1 MTIVLP
7 EKQLPTIAIVGRT
20 NVGKSAL
27 FNRLTEKRKAMVSKV
42 AGTTRTSN
50 VAPFLWRGITYRL
63 IDTGGIDFDKKATY
77 EKEIQTQIDKAI
89 EEARA
94 IIFLV
99 DLQSGIMPQE
109 KLWAQE
115 LRKIKIPIVFVGNKA
130 DNPKIRL
137 QIHEQDW
144 RKLGF
149 GEPVPIS
156 AVNGSGV
163 GDLLDV
169 VIEKLSPQIKSLKT
183 IKPMEK
189 MATRV
194 AIIGR
199 PNVGKSSLFNALIG
213 EERVIVSPVPFTTRE
228 THDTLMLLDGEPFL
242 FLDTAGLRRQSRIKS
257 SSLEKI
263 SARQT
268 ESGLR
273 HTDLVLLVLDAS
285 EPFAGQDKRLSMLVK
300 ESQKSLII
308 VINKFDLFQDQGEEA
323 EEKIRRDF
331 ALTFPFLAYAPIVF
345 VSAKT
350 HWRVHKVFEMIRK
363 VMLGR
368 GKTIEES
375 VLADLMKRLIHH
387 RLPTKGKGVRHPH
400 IYSLKQVAIDPPTFQ
415 VAIKQK
421 TSLHESYLRFI
432 ENQLRAEFNL
442 IGTPVVVYAKKINI

>member
-1 MTIVLP
+1 MTIVFP

-27 FNRLTEKRKAMVSKV
+27 FNRLTEKSKAMVSSI

-50 VAPFLWRGITYRL
+50 IATFLWRGITYRL

-77 EKEIQTQIDKAI
+77 EKEIRVQIDKAI
-89 EEARA
+89 QEAQLV
-94 IIFLV
+94 IFLV

-115 LRKIKIPIVFVGNKA
+115 LRKIKMPIIFVGNKA

-137 QIHEQDW
+137 QVHEQEW
-144 RKLGF
+144 RQLGL
-149 GEPVPIS
+149 GEPLPIS

-169 VIEKLSPQIKSLKT
+169 VIDKLKPY
-183 IKPMEK
+183 IKPVKAAKQPAKE
-189 MATRV
+189 ATRV

-228 THDTLMLLDGEPFL
+228 SHDTLMLLDGEPFL
-242 FLDTAGLRRQSRIKS
+242 FLDTAGLRRQSRIKPS
-257 SSLEKI
+257 GLEKM

-285 EPFAGQDKRLSMLVK
+285 EPFTGQDKHLSMLVK
-300 ESQKSLII
+300 ESQKGLII
-308 VINKFDLFQDQGEEA
+308 IINKFDLFQDHGEEA

-331 ALTFPFLAYAPIVF
+331 AQTFPFLAYAPIVF

-363 VMLGR
+363 VMVGR
-368 GKTIEES
+368 GQVIEES

-387 RLPTKGKGVRHPH
+387 RLPTKGKGVRHPR
-400 IYSLKQVAIDPPTFQ
+400 IYSLKQVDVSPPTFQ
-415 VAIKQK
+415 VTIKQK

-432 ENQLRAEFNL
+432 ENQLRMEFNL
-442 IGTPVVVYAKKINI
+442 IGTPVVVYAKKIKT

>member
-1 MTIVLP
+1 MTIVFP

-27 FNRLTEKRKAMVSKV
+27 FNRLTENSKAMVSPT

-50 VAPFLWRGITYRL
+50 IATFLWRGVTYRL
-63 IDTGGIDFDKKATY
+63 FDTGGIDFDKKASY
-77 EKEIQTQIDKAI
+77 EKEIRGQIDKAL
-89 EEARA
+89 EEAQL

-99 DLQSGIMPQE
+99 DLQSGLLPQE
-109 KLWAQE
+109 KIWARE
-115 LRKIKIPIVFVGNKA
+115 LRKIKIPVILAGNKA

-137 QIHEQDW
+137 QVHEPDW

-149 GEPVPIS
+149 GEPLPIS

-169 VIEKLSPQIKSLKT
+169 VV
-183 IKPMEK
+183 EK
-189 MATRV
+189 MKPFIRPAKAAQSPAAEVTRV

-228 THDTLMLLDGEPFL
+228 SHDTLILKDSEPFL
-242 FLDTAGLRRQSRIKS
+242 FLDTAGLRRQSRIKP
-257 SSLEKI
+257 SSLEKM

-285 EPFAGQDKRLSMLVK
+285 EPFTSQDKHLSMLVK

-308 VINKFDLFQDQGEEA
+308 IINKFDLFQDQGEEA
-323 EEKIRRDF
+323 EEKIKRDF
-331 ALTFPFLAYAPIVF
+331 IQMFPFLAYAPILF

-350 HWRVHKVFEMIRK
+350 HWRVHKIFEMIKK
-363 VMLGR
+363 VMAGR
-368 GKTIEES
+368 GQVIEES

-387 RLPTKGKGVRHPH
+387 RLPTKGKGVRHPQ
-400 IYSLKQVAIDPPTFQ
+400 IYSLKQMASAPPTFQ
-415 VAIKQK
+415 VTVKQK

-432 ENQLRAEFNL
+432 ENQLRAEFDF
-442 IGTPVVVYAKKINI
+442 IGTPVVVYAKKIKH